1 MQLKLLSLAFI
12 AAAVANGAAILE
24 VRAAVCPAGHSALC
38 CQLDVDGVV
47 DTSCKQ
53 TSSFRAACIVADI
66 FVLHLGSSGKG
77 SHQTSFDLS
86 RVHV

>member
-12 AAAVANGAAILE
+12 AAAVTNGAAILQA
-24 VRAAVCPAGHSALC
+24 RAAACPAGHSALC

-53 TSSFRAACIVADI
+53 ISCFRLERIVADI
-66 FVLHLGSSGKG
+66 FVLYLGSSGKG
-77 SHQTSFDLS
+77 SYQAAFHLS
-86 RVHV
+86 KLDV